1 MQARALCG
9 RIFPG
14 ADDTAD
20 VYNWFACFCSLA
32 VDIQD
37 IRRFGA
43 RASLAAATG
52 VLMPT
57 LLSFA
62 LYSGVL
68 GAGWKVQHFCFAAHS
83 CFSMSI
89 RVHQR

>member
-1 MQARALCG
+1 MRARALCG
-9 RIFPG
+9 STFL
-14 ADDTAD
+14 TMTLLMLS
-20 VYNWFACFCSLA
+20 VYIQLCACFCSLA

-37 IRRFGA
+37 IRRFGV

-68 GAGWKVQHFCFAAHS
+68 GAGWKVLQENIPFF
-83 CFSMSI
+83 
-89 RVHQR
+89 RR